1 MIKVRVMY
9 GGGKCALISESPLL
23 LQTKQGSTAL
33 HGHWLLMLITLINVV
48 FHTPYYSITYS
59 YSILIIGDRCEKIRE
74 KKIFIF

>member
-1 MIKVRVMY
+1 
-9 GGGKCALISESPLL
+9 
-23 LQTKQGSTAL
+23 
-33 HGHWLLMLITLINVV
+33 MLITLINVV

>member
-9 GGGKCALISESPLL
+9 GGEGNVHSLVRAHCCY
-23 LQTKQGSTAL
+23 KQSKAAL

-59 YSILIIGDRCEKIRE
+59 YSILIIGERCEKMRE
-74 KKIFIF
+74 KIFIF